1 MLKKGDTV
9 QFTAR
14 RWMDS
19 YGNTYHVVDVGVLR
33 KGANRWTDLGESD
46 ITYGYG
52 SHYEQTGREILEE
65 AFSYPRG
72 WRSDAYYAN
81 RDRPLWHLRDFGV
94 EFVSDARDV
103 KRKRDL

>member
-1 MLKKGDTV
+1 MARKPMLKKGDTV
-9 QFTAR
+9 DFHAR

-33 KGANRWTDLGESD
+33 KGSNRWTDLGSSE

-52 SHYEQTGREILEE
+52 SHYEETGREILEE
-65 AFSYPRG
+65 DFTMPRG
-72 WRSDAYYAN
+72 WGKSRRA
-81 RDRPLWHLRDFGV
+81 LWKLRDFGV
-94 EFVSDARDV
+94 EFISEARDV